1 MAIQKICQYLC
12 TCLGILS
19 LSFIYVQMF
28 KKTKQTKK
36 D

>member
-1 MAIQKICQYLC
+1 MTIQKICQYLC
-12 TCLGILS
+12 SFLGVIS

>member
-1 MAIQKICQYLC
+1 MVIQKCFQYLC
-12 TCLGILS
+12 SLLGVIS

-28 KKTKQTKK
+28 KKTKHPKK

>member
-1 MAIQKICQYLC
+1 MAIQKIFQYLC
-12 TCLGILS
+12 SFLGVIS

-28 KKTKQTKK
+28 KKTKKTK